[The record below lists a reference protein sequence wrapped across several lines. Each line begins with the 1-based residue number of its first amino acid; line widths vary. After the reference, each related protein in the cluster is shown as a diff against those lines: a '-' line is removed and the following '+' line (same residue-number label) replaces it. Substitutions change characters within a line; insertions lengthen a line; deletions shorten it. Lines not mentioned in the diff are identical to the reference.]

1 MRITHCQR
9 VHAGLTFSAMG
20 ESTKFTART
29 SFRRLES
36 ESRRRF
42 LALAGGGAAG
52 LAFALRRPD
61 PAQAETTTKINSYPF
76 RAGVASGDPLP
87 DSVVLWTRLIT
98 DPLDYTGGLPTT
110 GRYRL
115 EWQVATD
122 ERFTKIARSGTVTAF
137 AENGYAVHVEAGGL
151 QPSRRYWY
159 RFRIGDHVSEPA
171 STLTA
176 PAPNE
181 SRALR
186 FGFASCQ
193 NYRAGYFNAMRDAAG
208 ADLDAMLFLGDF
220 IYEYGI
226 VQINGGRPVSGIPS
240 EAQVTATDLADYR
253 FRYGLYRS
261 EDDLLAVS
269 QNTPFITTWDDHEL
283 ANDYESG
290 PLDLDRRAA
299 AYRAFWENMP
309 LRRPQQPR
317 GSDAR
322 MYRRLRYGTMAQL
335 DVLDT
340 RQYRDPMVG
349 ATVPDEGGRR
359 DPDLAML
366 GAEQEQWLLDGLGA
380 RRVRWNL
387 LPQQLL
393 LARLNTA
400 SGPDQPTQFSG
411 GTWDGY
417 QATQQR
423 VFSHVGE
430 ALDAG
435 RVRNFVALGGDVHR
449 CYASTVPRDTLDPEG
464 PTIGVE
470 VTSPSVSSA
479 LDFDPAANERAQI
492 RRTMNPLLAWADLH
506 CGYGICDLD
515 TDRMIIEV
523 RGSDKVSVRDEVRT
537 LARFTVADG
546 DRRFSSVDI

>member
-1 MRITHCQR
+1 
-9 VHAGLTFSAMG
+9 MG
-20 ESTKFTART
+20 ESTKLTTRT
-29 SFRRLES
+29 SFRRLDS

-61 PAQAETTTKINSYPF
+61 PAQAETLAKINSDPF
-76 RAGVASGDPLP
+76 RAGLASGDPRP
-87 DSVVLWTRLIT
+87 DSVVLWTRLVT
-98 DPLDYTGGLPTT
+98 DPFDYTGGLPSS

-115 EWQVATD
+115 SWQVAAD
-122 ERFTKIARSGTVTAF
+122 QRFTKIVRSGTVSAF
-137 AENGYAVHVEAGGL
+137 AENGYAVHVEVGGL

-159 RFRIGDHVSEPA
+159 RFRVGGHLSPTA
-171 STLTA
+171 STVTA
-176 PAPNE
+176 PAPDE
-181 SRALR
+181 SRPLR

-193 NYRAGYFNAMRDAAG
+193 NYRAGYFNAMRDAAT
-208 ADLDAMLFLGDF
+208 AELDAMLFLGDF
-220 IYEYGI
+220 IYEYGV
-226 VQINGGRPVSGIPS
+226 VQIADGRPISGIPS
-240 EAQVTATDLADYR
+240 EAEVTATELADYR
-253 FRYGLYRS
+253 FRYALYRA
-261 EDDLLAVS
+261 EDDLQAVS
-269 QNTPFITTWDDHEL
+269 HNTPFISTWDDHEL
-283 ANDYESG
+283 ANDYESS
-290 PLDLDRRAA
+290 PYDLDRRAA

-309 LRRPQQPR
+309 LRRPQQPK
-317 GSDAR
+317 GADAR
-322 MYRRLRYGTMAQL
+322 MYRRLRYGRMAQL

-349 ATVPDEGGRR
+349 ATVPDEGDRR

-366 GAEQEQWLLDGLGA
+366 GAEQERWLLDGLGA
-380 RRVRWNL
+380 DPVRWNL

-400 SGPDQPTQFSG
+400 NAPDQPTQFSG

-423 VFSHVGE
+423 VFG
-430 ALDAG
+430 AIGAAIDAG

-449 CYASTVPRDTLDPEG
+449 CYASNVPRDTLDPDG

-470 VTSPSVSSA
+470 VTSPSITSA
-479 LDFDPAANERAQI
+479 QDFDPEANERAQI
-492 RRTMNPLLAWADLH
+492 RRTMNPSLAWADLH

-515 TDRMIIEV
+515 ADRMIIEV
-523 RGSDKVSVRDEVRT
+523 RGSDRVSVREDVRT

-546 DRRFSSVDI
+546 DHRFSSVDV

>member
-1 MRITHCQR
+1 
-9 VHAGLTFSAMG
+9 MG
-20 ESTKFTART
+20 ESSKFSADR
-29 SFRRLES
+29 SFRNLDRTD
-36 ESRRRF
+36 RRRF

-52 LAFALRRPD
+52 LAFALHRPD
-61 PAQAETTTKINSYPF
+61 PAGAAVQTKITKDPF

-87 DSVVLWTRLIT
+87 DAVVIWTRLVT
-98 DPLDYTGGLPTT
+98 DLLDFSGGMPAA
-110 GRYRL
+110 GRF
-115 EWQVATD
+115 EVKWQVASD
-122 ERFTKIARSGTVTAF
+122 ESFGQIVRQGTTIAYS
-137 AENGYAVHVEAGGL
+137 EYNYSVHLDVRGL
-151 QPSRRYWY
+151 KPSRRYWY
-159 RFRIGDHVSEPA
+159 RFRVGDHHSAPA

-176 PAPNE
+176 PGPND
-181 SRALR
+181 SRPLR

-193 NYRAGYFNAMRDAAG
+193 NYRAGYFNAMRDASV

-226 VQINGGRPVSGIPS
+226 LQINGGRPVSGIPP
-240 EAQVTATDLADYR
+240 EAEATATELADYR
-253 FRYGLYRS
+253 FRYGLYRG
-261 EDDLLAVS
+261 EDDLQAVS
-269 QNTPFITTWDDHEL
+269 HNTPFISTWDDHEL

-290 PLDLDRRAA
+290 ELDLDRRAA

-317 GSDAR
+317 GADAR
-322 MYRRLRYGTMAQL
+322 MYRRLRYGRMAQL

-359 DPDLAML
+359 DPDLVML

-380 RRVRWNL
+380 KPVRWNL

-400 SGPDQPTQFSG
+400 NAPDQPTQFSG

-423 VFSHVGE
+423 VFG
-430 ALDAG
+430 AIGDAIDAG
-435 RVRNFVALGGDVHR
+435 QVRNFVALGGDVHR
-449 CYASTVPRDTLDPEG
+449 CYASDVPRDTLDPEG

-470 VTSPSVSSA
+470 VTSPSVTSA
-479 LDFDPAANERAQI
+479 LDFDPEANERAQI

-506 CGYGICDLD
+506 CGYGVCDLD
-515 TDRMIIEV
+515 SDRMIIEI
-523 RGSDKVSVRDEVRT
+523 RGSEKVSVRDEVRT

-546 DRRFSSVDI
+546 DHKFSSVEV